1 MKKNNLLLL
10 LIIVFAFSNCK
21 LEDSVSEPEPSP
33 GIISKI
39 GEYGTDVSEPSG
51 LTLGANNST
60 LWTVSDNTN
69 HVYQLSLNGNILK
82 ELFFEG
88 NDLEGIAFDK
98 RDGTLWLAEEQLRQ
112 VVHIDTNGNELGRF
126 DVTNLEGSGNSGLEG
141 ISLDTTFTTLVLNEK
156 SPRLWARLD
165 ENYVAQTIKEIAD
178 VDDLSGMCYDKK
190 RNAFWIVSD
199 QSQLFFLWDEVNGV
213 TQKAELEY
221 QKAEGVAVDTEKGI
235 VYIVSDAT
243 WKLYV
248 YSLEL

>member
-1 MKKNNLLLL
+1 MRKNIFV
-10 LIIVFAFSNCK
+10 LIITIFVLVGCK
-21 LEDSVSEPEPSP
+21 LEDSVSTPEPSP

-39 GEYGTDVSEPSG
+39 GEYRTDVSEPSG

-69 HVYQLSLNGNILK
+69 HVYQLSLNGTILK

-88 NDLEGIAFDK
+88 NDLEGITFDK
-98 RDGTLWLAEEQLRQ
+98 RDGTLWIAEEQLRQ
-112 VVHIDTNGNELGRF
+112 IVHIDTNGNELGRF
-126 DVTNLEGSGNSGLEG
+126 TVTGLEGSGNSGLEG
-141 ISLDTTFTTLVLNEK
+141 ICLDTTFTTFVLNEK
-156 SPRLWARLD
+156 SPRLWAKLD
-165 ENYVAQTIKEIAD
+165 NNYAAQTIKEITE
-178 VDDLSGMCYDKK
+178 VDDLSGIYFDRK

-199 QSQLFFLWDEVNGV
+199 QSQLFFLWDEENGV

-221 QKAEGVAVDTEKGI
+221 QKAEGVAVDTDREI

>member
-1 MKKNNLLLL
+1 MKKISFLYLFVLSF
-10 LIIVFAFSNCK
+10 VFTNCK
-21 LEDSVSEPEPSP
+21 LEDSVSAPEPSP
-33 GIISKI
+33 GIISKT
-39 GEYGTDVSEPSG
+39 GEYRTDVSEPSG

-69 HVYQLSLNGNILK
+69 HVYQLSLNGTILK

-141 ISLDTTFTTLVLNEK
+141 VCLDSTFTTFVLNEK
-156 SPRLWARLD
+156 SPRLWAKLNSD
-165 ENYVAQTIKEIAD
+165 YSAQTVKEITDA
-178 VDDLSGMCYDKK
+178 DDLSGIFFDEK
-190 RNAFWIVSD
+190 RNSFWIVSD
-199 QSQLFFLWDEVNGV
+199 QSKLFFEWTPEKGI
-213 TQKAELEY
+213 TKSAELDFS
-221 QKAEGVAVDTEKGI
+221 KAEGVAVDAEQGI

-248 YSLEL
+248 YRLEL